1 MCIDNLGAST
11 RLSAPFTFYNFLQI
25 LYPNIYNAL
34 NVIDKG
40 YQNSHYGEFK
50 DEIEKENF
58 IVNELVKT
66 VKDLLKENKKNT
78 NEKFIIPNNLENF
91 VNLQINEW
99 CSSAYQAKFIIKK
112 IIIM

>member
-11 RLSAPFTFYNFLQI
+11 RLSAPFPSYDFLQI

-34 NVIDKG
+34 NVIEKVYKND
-40 YQNSHYGEFK
+40 HYCEFK

-66 VKDLLKENKKNT
+66 VKNLLKENKKIT
-78 NEKFIIPNNLENF
+78 N
-91 VNLQINEW
+91 
-99 CSSAYQAKFIIKK
+99 
-112 IIIM
+112 

>member
-1 MCIDNLGAST
+1 MNLKEILQVIERCLIIDEVDSMCIDNLGVST
-11 RLSAPFTFYNFLQI
+11 RLTAPFPSYDFLQI

-40 YQNSHYGEFK
+40 YKKGHYDEFK

-66 VKDLLKENKKNT
+66 VQDLLKENKKNT
-78 NEKFIIPNNLENF
+78 NEKFIIPYNLDNF
-91 VNLQINEW
+91 
-99 CSSAYQAKFIIKK
+99 
-112 IIIM
+112 